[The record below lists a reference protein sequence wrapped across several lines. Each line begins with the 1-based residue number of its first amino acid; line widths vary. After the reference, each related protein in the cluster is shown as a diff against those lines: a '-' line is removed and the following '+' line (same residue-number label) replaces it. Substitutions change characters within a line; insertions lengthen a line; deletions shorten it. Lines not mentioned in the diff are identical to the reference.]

1 MARGGRGAP
10 QSRRVRRD
18 VRWFSAPIL
27 VTCVA
32 VAGLGL
38 ASGLSLDRAPEA
50 PSALARA
57 AEDALPLAPLH
68 IALTAAA
75 APDAIASASSPVL
88 ALALGERAAPQVELT
103 SSDANLATER
113 EPIPLSPAVAAEAL
127 PSTPAP
133 DHVAAL
139 AAVEPQAG
147 TSASEPT
154 SAWRVAAAGAAA
166 IPAPPRSKAA
176 GGYWVEYA
184 VFAHERS
191 AARLRKALAA
201 VDLKTSV
208 VATHAPDGRRLWR
221 VRSAMAER
229 VGAEADA
236 RLAREKLGLKPLL
249 HRAAH
254 RREPRAQYWV
264 QFGSFPTI
272 APAVQLQRV
281 LADNGVKASVRST
294 RTSAGKPLF
303 LVRSDGFP
311 DRRLATLVGE
321 LGGSAANVAFFVG
334 RSPPSR
340 HAAGPHSGARGATG
354 SSVPRHKQ
362 APRPGG

>member
-10 QSRRVRRD
+10 QSPRVRRD
-18 VRWFSAPIL
+18 VRWFSASIF

-32 VAGLGL
+32 VTGLGL
-38 ASGLSLDRAPEA
+38 AP
-50 PSALARA
+50 P
-57 AEDALPLAPLH
+57 
-68 IALTAAA
+68 
-75 APDAIASASSPVL
+75 
-88 ALALGERAAPQVELT
+88 
-103 SSDANLATER
+103 
-113 EPIPLSPAVAAEAL
+113 VAAG
-127 PSTPAP
+127 TPPPTVAP

-139 AAVEPQAG
+139 AAVEAQAG
-147 TSASEPT
+147 VSASEPA
-154 SAWRVAAAGAAA
+154 SAWRVAAAGTVA
-166 IPAPPRSKAA
+166 IPAPPRGKAT

-191 AARLRKALAA
+191 AARLRHALAA
-201 VDLKTSV
+201 LHLEASV

-229 VGAEADA
+229 AGAEADA
-236 RLAREKLGLKPLL
+236 RLARQKLGLKPLL
-249 HRAAH
+249 HRAAP
-254 RREPRAQYWV
+254 RREQRAQYWV

-281 LADNGVKASVRST
+281 LADNGVKASVRNT
-294 RTSAGKPLF
+294 RTPAGKPLF

-311 DRRLATLVGE
+311 NRQLATLVGE
-321 LGGSAANVAFFVG
+321 LGGSAAKVAFFVG

-340 HAAGPHSGARGATG
+340 HAAGPHAGARGAMG

-362 APRPGG
+362 APRPDG